1 MDMEKVERKEVEVEV
16 EVDDDGRV
24 RTGTRQSVDSALA
37 PSSSLLP
44 AYIISSSS
52 VVSDFLSPFIHHL
65 SAVVNTVPPCFRS
78 RSPPCPRTD
87 ET

>member
-1 MDMEKVERKEVEVEV
+1 MDMEKVERKEG

-44 AYIISSSS
+44 AYIISYSHRA
-52 VVSDFLSPFIHHL
+52 L
-65 SAVVNTVPPCFRS
+65 
-78 RSPPCPRTD
+78 
-87 ET
+87 